1 MQAKAEREAALKALE
16 DAMVAE
22 EPEMLRQALSTAK
35 AKGVEMAVIDRGGAR
50 LTALEEEER
59 LRVEEE
65 KRLAAVAAA
74 EKAAEEARLAAERKK
89 RAEEEEAR
97 RLAAD
102 KKAVADKEV
111 LGPSLAAP
119 ICLPSNNSVL
129 MTFEIALGLRSARC
143 LLSCM
148 TMDLSG
154 CFVLCAV

>member
-1 MQAKAEREAALKALE
+1 
-16 DAMVAE
+16 MVAK

-35 AKGVEMAVIDRGGAR
+35 AKGVEMAAIDRGGAR

-89 RAEEEEAR
+89 RGEEEEAR

-111 LGPSLAAP
+111 RGPLCASP
-119 ICLPSNNSVL
+119 RCLPPNISEF
-129 MTFEIALGLRSARC
+129 MTLNFARGLRSARC
-143 LLSCM
+143 SLSCM
-148 TMDLSG
+148 AMAS
-154 CFVLCAV
+154 